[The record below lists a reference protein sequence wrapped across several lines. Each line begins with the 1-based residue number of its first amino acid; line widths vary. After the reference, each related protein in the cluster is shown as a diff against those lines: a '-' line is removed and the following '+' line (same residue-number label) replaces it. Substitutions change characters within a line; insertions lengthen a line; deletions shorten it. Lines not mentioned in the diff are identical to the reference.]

1 MLLVILPQR
10 FLDTN
15 YIAISLFRTTQNATS
30 VGLKFYIDIDPSL
43 KYSWFPHVSI
53 FLTVDFSKN
62 GFPTCLHWTQW

>member
-43 KYSWFPHVSI
+43 KYS
-53 FLTVDFSKN
+53 
-62 GFPTCLHWTQW
+62 